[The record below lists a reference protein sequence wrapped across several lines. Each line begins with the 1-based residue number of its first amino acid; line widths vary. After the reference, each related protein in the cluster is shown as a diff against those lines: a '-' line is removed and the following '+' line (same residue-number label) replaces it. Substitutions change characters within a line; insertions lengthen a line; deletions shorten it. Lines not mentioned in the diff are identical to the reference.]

1 LGAKAI
7 FYFTINRKNCSFY
20 CFESV
25 LSVASCQSPI
35 ELISFLPQRNLAC
48 APSIVLFYFIY
59 SVSRMTMGQDKKN
72 NMLRKQSKHLPGGEG
87 KNFGRG
93 WVQPAKY
100 YA

>member
-1 LGAKAI
+1 
-7 FYFTINRKNCSFY
+7 
-20 CFESV
+20 
-25 LSVASCQSPI
+25 
-35 ELISFLPQRNLAC
+35 
-48 APSIVLFYFIY
+48 
-59 SVSRMTMGQDKKN
+59 MTMGQDKKN

>member
-1 LGAKAI
+1 M
-7 FYFTINRKNCSFY
+7 CPFY
-20 CFESV
+20 CF
-25 LSVASCQSPI
+25 I
-35 ELISFLPQRNLAC
+35 
-48 APSIVLFYFIY
+48 LFYIF
-59 SVSRMTMGQDKKN
+59 RFQNDNGARKKN